1 MSTEKLE
8 KEVEALDREA
18 QEALDRLADKREE
31 LERERERNRPEERFI
46 FPRKL
51 RRPWK

>member
-8 KEVEALDREA
+8 KEV
-18 QEALDRLADKREE
+18 EALDRLADKREE

>member
-8 KEVEALDREA
+8 KEV
-18 QEALDRLADKREE
+18 EALDRLADKREE

-46 FPRKL
+46 FPRKR